1 MNTLF
6 IIFLF
11 TSDILIIIIVIIGQI
26 FPVFRSTIHKAM
38 RFVLFIKRRLSTTA
52 VPSLSMSLMKL
63 PLIVMTLLVA
73 MALSVLSQPS
83 ALAAE
88 ASILG
93 VGGSKTEE
101 GSDIS
106 IPDSFG
112 RDTPRHAVQGF
123 LGALGENDYLL
134 ASNYLNLSKS
144 DNPTTIVRQ
153 FKQALDAGGRFQ
165 PDLQINN
172 TPEGNLTDQ
181 LPPSQ
186 ESVGVI
192 NVSDKSIPLI
202 LERVVSKQGEQYWQF
217 STDTLSSIPEAIENY
232 EPTLV
237 SRYTIDSLEG
247 KKLFGYQL
255 ADLVAALAMTISSFL
270 LTYITVWL
278 VYHLL
283 KLAYPRI
290 RDVPLPLPDRV
301 ILPLAVVIMALILS
315 EVMVYAGVSVTL
327 REPINRYTDIAS
339 WLATTWLLLRV
350 IDAIFTRAV
359 NLSYKK
365 NYTERVSILGLLRKI
380 VKALLLIFATIVI
393 FGNLGFDLT
402 TGIAALGVGGLAL
415 ALGAQKTIE
424 NLVGSVVVVADSPV
438 RIGDYCKFGTYEG
451 TVIDIGIRSSRVR
464 TLTRTIVTVPNGD
477 FSSMQIENFTSR
489 DMFRFLHQLYIKRTA
504 DIDVVFKMVKHL
516 DKFLDEHE
524 LTNQEWNQVN
534 ILELRQDCYI
544 IQLQAYI
551 NVTGIIEFYEKQDVL
566 FVDILM
572 QVRKYDVEHA
582 LPTQQL
588 IVKQPELQ
596 AQLENEGESERVD
609 KKADKKIATD
619 DKPGAVN
626 VSKDSD
632 AVDTENENKQPEP
645 EPKQMLKKDLLD
657 SRYKNIHKSS
667 GHTLARLKFKQV
679 KNSFRFPRAKK

>member
-1 MNTLF
+1 MSIKYRLIPMIPSPELSSPYSIIKMPLMAILF
-6 IIFLF
+6 
-11 TSDILIIIIVIIGQI
+11 
-26 FPVFRSTIHKAM
+26 
-38 RFVLFIKRRLSTTA
+38 
-52 VPSLSMSLMKL
+52 
-63 PLIVMTLLVA
+63 LLV
-73 MALSVLSQPS
+73 MLLS
-83 ALAAE
+83 ALLPNNAFAAE
-88 ASILG
+88 ASALG
-93 VGGSKTEE
+93 MGGSTSEE
-101 GSDIS
+101 SAS
-106 IPDSFG
+106 TPIPDSFG
-112 RDTPRHAVQGF
+112 RDTPRHTVQGF
-123 LGALGENDYLL
+123 ISALGENDYLL

-186 ESVGVI
+186 ENVGAI
-192 NVSDKSIPLI
+192 NVGEKSVPLI

-217 STDTLSSIPEAIENY
+217 STDTLSSVPEVIENT

-237 SRYTIDSLEG
+237 SRYTFDSLEG
-247 KKLFGYQL
+247 KKLFGYQV
-255 ADLVAALAMTISSFL
+255 ADLAAALMMTVGSFVF
-270 LTYITVWL
+270 TYIMVWL
-278 VYHLL
+278 LYHLL
-283 KLAYPRI
+283 RIVYPRV
-290 RDVPLPLPDRV
+290 RGVPLPLPDKV
-301 ILPLAVVIMALILS
+301 VLPLAVVIMALILS

-327 REPINRYTDIAS
+327 REPINRFTEIAS
-339 WLATTWLLLRV
+339 WLALTWLLLRV

-365 NYTERVSILGLLRKI
+365 NYTERVSILGLLRKV
-380 VKALLLIFATIVI
+380 VKALLLIFAVIVI

-464 TLTRTIVTVPNGD
+464 TLTRTVVTVPNGD

-489 DMFRFLHQLYIKRTA
+489 DMFRFFHQLYIKRTA
-504 DIDVVFKMVKHL
+504 DIDVVFKMVK
-516 DKFLDEHE
+516 DLDEFIDEHY

-544 IQLQAYI
+544 IQLQAYV
-551 NVTGIIEFYEKQDVL
+551 NANGVTEFYDKQNVL
-566 FVDILM
+566 FVDLLN
-572 QVRKYDVEHA
+572 QVAKYDVEHA

-588 IVKQPELQ
+588 IVNQTELEHHI
-596 AQLENEGESERVD
+596 ENEIEDKNKEGNVAETTKDMSNDDHADDASDNKDNSNDDKHAVDLSKGKDNVKTDEKGSQKKTKSVES
-609 KKADKKIATD
+609 KKDNALKALRNKSRMIKKI
-619 DKPGAVN
+619 
-626 VSKDSD
+626 
-632 AVDTENENKQPEP
+632 
-645 EPKQMLKKDLLD
+645 
-657 SRYKNIHKSS
+657 
-667 GHTLARLKFKQV
+667 KFKY
-679 KNSFRFPRAKK
+679 AKRKSGFSIWNQP

>member
-1 MNTLF
+1 MSIKYRLIPMITSPELSSPCSIIKMPLMVILF
-6 IIFLF
+6 
-11 TSDILIIIIVIIGQI
+11 
-26 FPVFRSTIHKAM
+26 
-38 RFVLFIKRRLSTTA
+38 
-52 VPSLSMSLMKL
+52 
-63 PLIVMTLLVA
+63 LLV
-73 MALSVLSQPS
+73 MLLS
-83 ALAAE
+83 ALLPNNAFAAE
-88 ASILG
+88 ASALG
-93 VGGSKTEE
+93 MGGSTSEE
-101 GSDIS
+101 SAS
-106 IPDSFG
+106 TPIPDSFG
-112 RDTPRHAVQGF
+112 RDTPRHTVQGF
-123 LGALGENDYLL
+123 ISALGENDYLL

-186 ESVGVI
+186 ENVGAI
-192 NVSDKSIPLI
+192 NVGEKSVPLI

-217 STDTLSSIPEAIENY
+217 STDTLSSIPEVIENT

-237 SRYTIDSLEG
+237 SRYTFDSLEG
-247 KKLFGYQL
+247 KKLFGYQV
-255 ADLVAALAMTISSFL
+255 ADLAAALMMTVGSFVF
-270 LTYITVWL
+270 TYIMVWL
-278 VYHLL
+278 LYHLL
-283 KLAYPRI
+283 RIVYPRV
-290 RDVPLPLPDRV
+290 RGVPLPLPDKV
-301 ILPLAVVIMALILS
+301 VLPLAVVIMALILS

-327 REPINRYTDIAS
+327 REPINRFTEIAS
-339 WLATTWLLLRV
+339 WLALTWLLLRV

-365 NYTERVSILGLLRKI
+365 NYTERVSILGLLRKV
-380 VKALLLIFATIVI
+380 VKALLLIFAVIVI

-464 TLTRTIVTVPNGD
+464 TLTRTVVTVPNGD

-489 DMFRFLHQLYIKRTA
+489 DMFRFFHQLYIKRTA
-504 DIDVVFKMVKHL
+504 DIDVVFKMVK
-516 DKFLDEHE
+516 DLDEFIDEHY

-544 IQLQAYI
+544 IQLQAYV
-551 NVTGIIEFYEKQDVL
+551 NANGVTEFYDKQNVL
-566 FVDILM
+566 FVDLLN
-572 QVRKYDVEHA
+572 QVAKYDVEHA

-588 IVKQPELQ
+588 IVNQTELEHHI
-596 AQLENEGESERVD
+596 ENEMENKNKEDSVAETTKDMSNDDHADDDASDNKDNSNDDKHAVD
-609 KKADKKIATD
+609 LSKDKDNVKTDEKGSQRTSKSVKSKKDNALKTLRNKSRMIKKI
-619 DKPGAVN
+619 
-626 VSKDSD
+626 
-632 AVDTENENKQPEP
+632 
-645 EPKQMLKKDLLD
+645 
-657 SRYKNIHKSS
+657 
-667 GHTLARLKFKQV
+667 KFKY
-679 KNSFRFPRAKK
+679 AKRKSGFSIWNQP

>member
-1 MNTLF
+1 MSIERNLIVNTGLSLSSL
-6 IIFLF
+6 IRTTSLAMRMFLF
-11 TSDILIIIIVIIGQI
+11 
-26 FPVFRSTIHKAM
+26 AM
-38 RFVLFIKRRLSTTA
+38 I
-52 VPSLSMSLMKL
+52 MSL
-63 PLIVMTLLVA
+63 
-73 MALSVLSQPS
+73 LSLGTAFAAEPS
-83 ALAAE
+83 AL
-88 ASILG
+88 I
-93 VGGSKTEE
+93 GGSSSEE
-101 GSDIS
+101 SS
-106 IPDSFG
+106 TNTPLPDSFG

-123 LGALGENDYLL
+123 ISALSENDYLL

-186 ESVGVI
+186 ENVGVI
-192 NVSDKSIPLI
+192 SIGDKSVSLV
-202 LERVVSKQGEQYWQF
+202 LERVVSKEGEQYWQF
-217 STDTLSSIPEAIENY
+217 SSETLSSIPEVIENT

-237 SRYTIDSLEG
+237 SRYTLGSLEG
-247 KKLFGYQL
+247 KKLFGYEM
-255 ADLVAALAMTISSFL
+255 ADLVAALTMIVSSFL
-270 LTYITVWL
+270 LTYIFVWL
-278 VYHLL
+278 LYHLL
-283 KLAYPRI
+283 RITYPRV
-290 RDVPLPLPDRV
+290 RGVPLPLPDKV
-301 ILPLAVVIMALILS
+301 ILPMAVVIMALILS

-327 REPINRYTDIAS
+327 REPINRFTQIAS
-339 WLATTWLLLRV
+339 WLALTWLLLRV

-365 NYTERVSILGLLRKI
+365 NYTERVSILGLMRKV
-380 VKALLLIFATIVI
+380 VKALLLIFAVIVI

-464 TLTRTIVTVPNGD
+464 TLTRTVVTVPNGD

-489 DMFRFLHQLYIKRTA
+489 DMFRFFHQLYIKRTA
-504 DIDVVFKMVKHL
+504 DIDVVFKMVKE
-516 DKFLDEHE
+516 LDEYLNEHY

-534 ILELRQDCYI
+534 ILELRQDCYV

-551 NVTGIIEFYEKQDVL
+551 NANGIGEFYDKQNVL
-566 FVDILM
+566 FVDMLT
-572 QVRKYDVEHA
+572 QVAKYKVEHA

-588 IVKQPELQ
+588 IVNQNDPDPTSDEDTDSGKETID
-596 AQLENEGESERVD
+596 ESGVNDTDIISADNKNDRYNFVLD
-609 KKADKKIATD
+609 KKD
-619 DKPGAVN
+619 DDTQ
-626 VSKDSD
+626 SKDK
-632 AVDTENENKQPEP
+632 VDQKTKKSEASKHNHPLRSLRNKGRLLRKSTFKQANKQE
-645 EPKQMLKKDLLD
+645 KRKLGLSIWNQ
-657 SRYKNIHKSS
+657 
-667 GHTLARLKFKQV
+667 F
-679 KNSFRFPRAKK
+679 

>member
-1 MNTLF
+1 M
-6 IIFLF
+6 IFL
-11 TSDILIIIIVIIGQI
+11 TIIIVIIGQI
-26 FPVFRSTIHKAM
+26 FPVFRYAIHKAM
-38 RFVLFIKRRLSTTA
+38 RFVLFIKHRLNTTA

-63 PLIVMTLLVA
+63 PLIVITLLVA
-73 MALSVLSQPS
+73 MALSILSQPS

-88 ASILG
+88 TSILG
-93 VGGSKTEE
+93 VGGTKTEE
-101 GSDIS
+101 GDGTS

-112 RDTPRHAVQGF
+112 RDTPRHTVQGF
-123 LGALGENDYLL
+123 IAALGENDYLL

-165 PDLQINN
+165 ADLQINN

-186 ESVGVI
+186 ENVGVI
-192 NVSDKSIPLI
+192 KVSDASIPLL
-202 LERVVSKQGEQYWQF
+202 LERVVSKEGEQYWQF

-255 ADLVAALAMTISSFL
+255 ADLVAALMMTISSFL
-270 LTYITVWL
+270 FTYIAVWL
-278 VYHLL
+278 LYHLL
-283 KLAYPRI
+283 EITYPRV
-290 RDVPLPLPDRV
+290 RDVPLPLPDKV

-327 REPINRYTDIAS
+327 REPVNRFAEIAS
-339 WLATTWLLLRV
+339 WVAITWLLLRI
-350 IDAIFTRAV
+350 IDALFTRAV

-365 NYTERVSILGLLRKI
+365 NYTERVSILGLLRKV
-380 VKALLLIFATIVI
+380 VKALLLIFAVIVT

-516 DKFLDEHE
+516 DTFLDEHE

-551 NVTGIIEFYEKQDVL
+551 NATGIIEFYEKQDVL
-566 FVDILM
+566 FVDLLM

-596 AQLENEGESERVD
+596 AELDHESKEGETVD
-609 KKADKKIATD
+609 KKADKKNAAD
-619 DKPGAVN
+619 DKPEAVN
-626 VSKDSD
+626 LSKDVN
-632 AVDTENENKQPEP
+632 AVDDEQTADK
-645 EPKQMLKKDLLD
+645 PKDGLKKDMID
-657 SRYKNIHKSS
+657 NRYKRIHKNR
-667 GHTLARLKFKQV
+667 GYNLAKLKFKQV
-679 KNSFRFPRAKK
+679 KKSFRFPKI

>member
-1 MNTLF
+1 MIPSPELSSPYSIIKMPLMAILF
-6 IIFLF
+6 
-11 TSDILIIIIVIIGQI
+11 
-26 FPVFRSTIHKAM
+26 
-38 RFVLFIKRRLSTTA
+38 
-52 VPSLSMSLMKL
+52 
-63 PLIVMTLLVA
+63 LLV
-73 MALSVLSQPS
+73 MLLS
-83 ALAAE
+83 ALLPNNAFAAE
-88 ASILG
+88 ASALG
-93 VGGSKTEE
+93 MGGSTSEE
-101 GSDIS
+101 SAS
-106 IPDSFG
+106 TPIPDSFG
-112 RDTPRHAVQGF
+112 RDTPRHTVQGF
-123 LGALGENDYLL
+123 ISALGENDYLL

-186 ESVGVI
+186 ENVGAI
-192 NVSDKSIPLI
+192 NVGEKSVPLI

-217 STDTLSSIPEAIENY
+217 STDTLSSVPEVIENT

-237 SRYTIDSLEG
+237 SRYTFDSLEG
-247 KKLFGYQL
+247 KKLFGYQV
-255 ADLVAALAMTISSFL
+255 ADLAAALMMTVGSFVF
-270 LTYITVWL
+270 TYIMVWL
-278 VYHLL
+278 LYHLL
-283 KLAYPRI
+283 RIIYPRV
-290 RDVPLPLPDRV
+290 RGVPLPLPDKV
-301 ILPLAVVIMALILS
+301 VLPLAVVIMALILS

-327 REPINRYTDIAS
+327 REPINRFTEIAS
-339 WLATTWLLLRV
+339 WLALTWLLLRV

-365 NYTERVSILGLLRKI
+365 NYTERVSILGLLRKV
-380 VKALLLIFATIVI
+380 VKALLLIFAVIVI

-464 TLTRTIVTVPNGD
+464 TLTRTVVTVPNGD

-489 DMFRFLHQLYIKRTA
+489 DMFRFFHQLYIKRTA
-504 DIDVVFKMVKHL
+504 DIDVVFKMVK
-516 DKFLDEHE
+516 DLDEFIDEHY

-544 IQLQAYI
+544 IQLQAYV
-551 NVTGIIEFYEKQDVL
+551 NANGVTEFYDKQNVL
-566 FVDILM
+566 FVDLLN
-572 QVRKYDVEHA
+572 QVAKYDVEHA

-588 IVKQPELQ
+588 IVNQTELEHHI
-596 AQLENEGESERVD
+596 ENEIEDKNKEGNVAETTKDMSNDDHTDDDASDNKDNNNDDKHAVDLSKGKDNVKTDEKGSQRTSKSVES
-609 KKADKKIATD
+609 KKDNALKALRNKSRMIKKI
-619 DKPGAVN
+619 
-626 VSKDSD
+626 
-632 AVDTENENKQPEP
+632 
-645 EPKQMLKKDLLD
+645 
-657 SRYKNIHKSS
+657 
-667 GHTLARLKFKQV
+667 KFKY
-679 KNSFRFPRAKK
+679 AKRKSGFSIWNQP

>member
-1 MNTLF
+1 MSIKYRLIPMITSPELSSPYSIIKMPLMAILF
-6 IIFLF
+6 
-11 TSDILIIIIVIIGQI
+11 
-26 FPVFRSTIHKAM
+26 
-38 RFVLFIKRRLSTTA
+38 
-52 VPSLSMSLMKL
+52 
-63 PLIVMTLLVA
+63 LLV
-73 MALSVLSQPS
+73 MLLS
-83 ALAAE
+83 ALLPNNAFAAE
-88 ASILG
+88 ASALG
-93 VGGSKTEE
+93 MGGSTSEE
-101 GSDIS
+101 SAS
-106 IPDSFG
+106 TPIPDSFG
-112 RDTPRHAVQGF
+112 RDTPRHTVQGF
-123 LGALGENDYLL
+123 ISALGENDYLL

-186 ESVGVI
+186 ENVGAI
-192 NVSDKSIPLI
+192 NVGEKSVPLI

-217 STDTLSSIPEAIENY
+217 STDTLSSVPEVIENT

-237 SRYTIDSLEG
+237 SRYTFDSLEG
-247 KKLFGYQL
+247 KKLFGYQV
-255 ADLVAALAMTISSFL
+255 ADLAAALMMTIGSFVF
-270 LTYITVWL
+270 TYIMVWL
-278 VYHLL
+278 LYHLL
-283 KLAYPRI
+283 RIVYPRV
-290 RDVPLPLPDRV
+290 RGVPLPLPDKV
-301 ILPLAVVIMALILS
+301 VLPLAVVIMALILS

-327 REPINRYTDIAS
+327 REPINRFTEIAS
-339 WLATTWLLLRV
+339 WLALTWLLLRV

-365 NYTERVSILGLLRKI
+365 NYTERVSILGLLRKV
-380 VKALLLIFATIVI
+380 VKALLLIFAVIVI

-464 TLTRTIVTVPNGD
+464 TLTRTVVTVPNGD

-489 DMFRFLHQLYIKRTA
+489 DMFRFFHQLYIKRTA
-504 DIDVVFKMVKHL
+504 DIDVVFKMVK
-516 DKFLDEHE
+516 DLDEFIDEHY

-544 IQLQAYI
+544 IQLQAYV
-551 NVTGIIEFYEKQDVL
+551 NANGVTEFYDKQNVL
-566 FVDILM
+566 FVDLLN
-572 QVRKYDVEHA
+572 QVAKYDVEHA

-588 IVKQPELQ
+588 IVNQTELEHHI
-596 AQLENEGESERVD
+596 ENEIEDKNKEGNVAETTKDMSNDDHADDASDNKDNSNDDKHAVD
-609 KKADKKIATD
+609 LSKDNVKADEKSSQQTTKSVESKKDNALKALRNKSRMIKKI
-619 DKPGAVN
+619 
-626 VSKDSD
+626 
-632 AVDTENENKQPEP
+632 
-645 EPKQMLKKDLLD
+645 
-657 SRYKNIHKSS
+657 
-667 GHTLARLKFKQV
+667 KFKY
-679 KNSFRFPRAKK
+679 AKRKSGFSIWNQP

>member
-1 MNTLF
+1 MSIKYRLIPMITSPELSSPYSIIKMPLMAILF
-6 IIFLF
+6 
-11 TSDILIIIIVIIGQI
+11 
-26 FPVFRSTIHKAM
+26 
-38 RFVLFIKRRLSTTA
+38 
-52 VPSLSMSLMKL
+52 
-63 PLIVMTLLVA
+63 LLV
-73 MALSVLSQPS
+73 MLLS
-83 ALAAE
+83 ALLPNNAFAAE
-88 ASILG
+88 ASALG
-93 VGGSKTEE
+93 MGGSTSEE
-101 GSDIS
+101 SAS
-106 IPDSFG
+106 TPIPDSFG
-112 RDTPRHAVQGF
+112 RDTPRHTVQGF
-123 LGALGENDYLL
+123 ISALGENDYLL

-186 ESVGVI
+186 ENVGAI
-192 NVSDKSIPLI
+192 NVGEKSVPLI

-217 STDTLSSIPEAIENY
+217 STDTLSSVPEVIENT

-237 SRYTIDSLEG
+237 SRYTFDSLEG
-247 KKLFGYQL
+247 KKLFGYQV
-255 ADLVAALAMTISSFL
+255 ADLAAALMMTVGSFVF
-270 LTYITVWL
+270 TYIMVWL
-278 VYHLL
+278 LYHLL
-283 KLAYPRI
+283 RIVYPRV
-290 RDVPLPLPDRV
+290 RGVPLPLPDKV
-301 ILPLAVVIMALILS
+301 VLPLAVVIMALILS

-327 REPINRYTDIAS
+327 REPINRFTEIAS
-339 WLATTWLLLRV
+339 WLALTWLLLRV

-365 NYTERVSILGLLRKI
+365 NYTERVSILGLLRKV
-380 VKALLLIFATIVI
+380 VKALLLIFAVIVI

-464 TLTRTIVTVPNGD
+464 TLTRTVVTVPNGD

-489 DMFRFLHQLYIKRTA
+489 DMFRFFHQLYIKRTA
-504 DIDVVFKMVKHL
+504 DIDVVFKMVK
-516 DKFLDEHE
+516 DLDEFIDEHY

-544 IQLQAYI
+544 IQLQAYV
-551 NVTGIIEFYEKQDVL
+551 NANGVTEFYDKQNVL
-566 FVDILM
+566 FVDLLN
-572 QVRKYDVEHA
+572 QVAKYDVEHA

-588 IVKQPELQ
+588 IVNQTELEHHI
-596 AQLENEGESERVD
+596 ENEIEDKNKEDNVAETTKDMSNDDHADDASDNKDNSNDDKHAVDLSKDNVKTDEKGSQQTTKSVES
-609 KKADKKIATD
+609 KKDNALKALRNKSRMIKKI
-619 DKPGAVN
+619 
-626 VSKDSD
+626 
-632 AVDTENENKQPEP
+632 
-645 EPKQMLKKDLLD
+645 
-657 SRYKNIHKSS
+657 
-667 GHTLARLKFKQV
+667 KFKY
-679 KNSFRFPRAKK
+679 AKRKSGFSIWNQP

>member
-1 MNTLF
+1 
-6 IIFLF
+6 
-11 TSDILIIIIVIIGQI
+11 
-26 FPVFRSTIHKAM
+26 M
-38 RFVLFIKRRLSTTA
+38 RFVLSIKRNLSTSSSQS
-52 VPSLSMSLMKL
+52 PSSLILLTKTPLMVIAF
-63 PLIVMTLLVA
+63 LIVMI
-73 MALSVLSQPS
+73 LSVITPHS

-93 VGGSKTEE
+93 VGGTKTEE
-101 GSDIS
+101 GADTS

-112 RDTPRHAVQGF
+112 RDTPRHTVQGF
-123 LGALGENDYLL
+123 LNALGENDYLL

-186 ESVGVI
+186 ENVGVI
-192 NVSDKSIPLI
+192 NVSDKSVPLV

-217 STDTLSSIPEAIENY
+217 STDTLSSIPEVIENS

-270 LTYITVWL
+270 FTYIAVWL
-278 VYHLL
+278 LYHLL
-283 KLAYPRI
+283 KLTYPRV
-290 RDVPLPLPDRV
+290 RGVPLPLPDRV

-327 REPINRYTDIAS
+327 REPVNRFAEIAS
-339 WLATTWLLLRV
+339 WVAITWLLLRI
-350 IDAIFTRAV
+350 IDALFTRAV

-380 VKALLLIFATIVI
+380 VKALLLIFAVIVT

-504 DIDVVFKMVKHL
+504 DIDVVFQMVKHL

-544 IQLQAYI
+544 IQLQAYV
-551 NVTGIIEFYEKQDVL
+551 NASGIIEFYDKQNVL
-566 FVDILM
+566 FVDLLM

-588 IVKQPELQ
+588 IVKQPELL
-596 AQLENEGESERVD
+596 AQLENEGESEA
-609 KKADKKIATD
+609 ADKKVDQKNAAA
-619 DKPGAVN
+619 DKPQAVN
-626 VSKDSD
+626 LSKD
-632 AVDTENENKQPEP
+632 VDTIDNEQIIEK
-645 EPKQMLKKDLLD
+645 PKDTLKKHMVDN
-657 SRYKNIHKSS
+657 RYKHINKNRSYA
-667 GHTLARLKFKQV
+667 LARLKFKQV
-679 KNSFRFPRAKK
+679 KKSFRFPKVKNHVVK

>member
-1 MNTLF
+1 M
-6 IIFLF
+6 
-11 TSDILIIIIVIIGQI
+11 
-26 FPVFRSTIHKAM
+26 
-38 RFVLFIKRRLSTTA
+38 FIKHRLNTTT

-63 PLIVMTLLVA
+63 PLIVITLLVA

-88 ASILG
+88 TSILG
-93 VGGSKTEE
+93 VGGTKTEE
-101 GSDIS
+101 GDGTS

-112 RDTPRHAVQGF
+112 RDTPRHTVQGF
-123 LGALGENDYLL
+123 IAALGENDYLL

-165 PDLQINN
+165 ADLQINN

-186 ESVGVI
+186 ENVGVI
-192 NVSDKSIPLI
+192 KVSDASIPLL
-202 LERVVSKQGEQYWQF
+202 LERVVSKEGEQYWQF

-255 ADLVAALAMTISSFL
+255 ADLVAALMMTISSFL
-270 LTYITVWL
+270 FTYIAVWL
-278 VYHLL
+278 LYHLL
-283 KLAYPRI
+283 EITYPRV
-290 RDVPLPLPDRV
+290 RDVPLPLPDKV

-327 REPINRYTDIAS
+327 REPVNRFAEIAS
-339 WLATTWLLLRV
+339 WVAITWLLLRI
-350 IDAIFTRAV
+350 IDALFTRAV

-365 NYTERVSILGLLRKI
+365 NYTERVSILGLLRKV
-380 VKALLLIFATIVI
+380 VKALLLIFAVIVT

-516 DKFLDEHE
+516 DTFLDEHE

-551 NVTGIIEFYEKQDVL
+551 NATGIIEFYEKQDVL
-566 FVDILM
+566 FVDLLM

-596 AQLENEGESERVD
+596 AELDHESKEGETVD
-609 KKADKKIATD
+609 KKADKKNAAD
-619 DKPGAVN
+619 DKPEAVN
-626 VSKDSD
+626 LSKD
-632 AVDTENENKQPEP
+632 VDTIDDEQIADK
-645 EPKQMLKKDLLD
+645 PKDGLKKDMID
-657 SRYKNIHKSS
+657 NRYKRIHKNR
-667 GHTLARLKFKQV
+667 GYNLAKLKFKQV
-679 KNSFRFPRAKK
+679 KKSFRFPKV